1 MGIINLES
9 HNQALLM
16 KFLDKFF
23 NKKDIPWVNLV
34 WEKHYRGGRLP
45 GTVKKG
51 SFWWRDVI
59 KLLQKYKDMVSIKVN
74 NGSSCLFWLDS
85 WDSTILK
92 DSYPQAFSFAK
103 NKNIS
108 VYNVMNAENIT
119 ELFQLPL
126 SQIAFDQC
134 YEIET
139 RLNSLPWDQNIQDQW
154 KLGMS
159 STSTFKSATAY
170 KALMGHQTI
179 EPTFKWTWKSFCQPK
194 HKVFFWLLLHD
205 RLNTRNILRRKQMQ
219 LQSFNCEICLSH
231 REETLLHLFWEC
243 PFAKDCWGLFNLET
257 VEQGSTTANILALK
271 NQLNSQFFMVMII
284 LLCWTIWKSRNNLI
298 FNNIDVNLQNCK
310 AILVKEIRLI
320 ALRVKQSQGA
330 NFEQWLQ
337 LIL

>member
-1 MGIINLES
+1 MCSLEIPKAVIKQIDKFRKNCLWRGNHINVGSKPKAAWELVCKPKEEGGLGIINLES
-9 HNQALLM
+9 QNQALLM

-194 HKVFFWLLLHD
+194 YKVFFWLLLHD

-219 LQSFNCEICLSH
+219 FN
-231 REETLLHLFWEC
+231 
-243 PFAKDCWGLFNLET
+243 P
-257 VEQGSTTANILALK
+257 
-271 NQLNSQFFMVMII
+271 
-284 LLCWTIWKSRNNLI
+284 LI
-298 FNNIDVNLQNCK
+298 VRFV
-310 AILVKEIRLI
+310 
-320 ALRVKQSQGA
+320 
-330 NFEQWLQ
+330 
-337 LIL
+337 